1 MTREIRR
8 ARASSTNGIA
18 EAPDDDTSTQ
28 SGHCGRARRAFILT
42 RAQSPCSTSCCALS
56 RWQRSLRA
64 TRGSALSMQACRELG
79 TARRDS
85 AQHARTAPRGRLR
98 TREARPYYYST
109 DFSCATVHRRRCR
122 GPSTTTSLDQRP
134 APRRRTPA
142 VVERST
148 PMMFRTI
155 RSALRPARPS
165 SKERRD
171 DVHSGRRSGRQRRHQ
186 APFEEAPILP

>member
-1 MTREIRR
+1 
-8 ARASSTNGIA
+8 
-18 EAPDDDTSTQ
+18 
-28 SGHCGRARRAFILT
+28 
-42 RAQSPCSTSCCALS
+42 
-56 RWQRSLRA
+56 
-64 TRGSALSMQACRELG
+64 MQACRELG

-186 APFEEAPILP
+186 APLRRRPSCPDRTRWRLFLRCGRPRRRSRCAAPRRRPANESTCRRVVSPEALKASYRPKLN